1 MNCSFCRDNGLIRL
15 RYQEQPD
22 WTDFGL
28 CSCAKGLRFRKFP
41 RSVIAERMHTDEMH
55 VGLIEDLLEPHELP
69 GAHVSADL
77 DLAAVGRTK
86 RGAKL

>member
-1 MNCSFCRDNGLIRL
+1 MTCTFCRDNGLIRL

-22 WTDFGL
+22 TDFGL
-28 CSCAKGLRFRKFP
+28 CSCAKGQRFRTFP
-41 RSVIAERMHTDEMH
+41 RSVIAERMGTDEAH

-69 GAHVSADL
+69 GARIGSD

-86 RGAKL
+86 RGAKR